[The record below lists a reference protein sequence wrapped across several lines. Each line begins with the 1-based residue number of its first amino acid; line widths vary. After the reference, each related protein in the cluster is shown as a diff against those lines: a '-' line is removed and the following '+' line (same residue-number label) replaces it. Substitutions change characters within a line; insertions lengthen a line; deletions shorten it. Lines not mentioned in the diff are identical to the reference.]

1 MGINLW
7 KNLAEPVLE
16 EDNNNNNIRGEEKL
30 DDEIDEGELSLDGG
44 FSVPDSNAFGHS
56 FR

>member
-7 KNLAEPVLE
+7 KNLAEPLLE
-16 EDNNNNNIRGEEKL
+16 EDNNNNIRGEGKL